1 MRQSRYFLAFCL
13 IPLYSIVIRE
23 NDSGFEGF
31 YFFFGH
37 QGVCHDNN
45 SVAHMYEVRRSPID
59 ADTTATAFARNDV
72 GLDACAIGVIYDLH
86 FLACVDIGSIHEV
99 FINGDTTDVV

>member
-1 MRQSRYFLAFCL
+1 MRQSRYVLPFASS
-13 IPLYSIVIRE
+13 PLYSIVIRE